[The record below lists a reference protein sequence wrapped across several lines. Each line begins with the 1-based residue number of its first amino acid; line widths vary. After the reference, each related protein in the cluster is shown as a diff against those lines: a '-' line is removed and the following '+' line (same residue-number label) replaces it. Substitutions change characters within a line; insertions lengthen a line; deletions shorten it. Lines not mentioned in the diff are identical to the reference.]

1 MKPQKKMKNLLSS
14 KVDFIPW
21 CSRIFEQKKGVPDGN
36 SSVSILMYRKNLPVQ
51 YLTTV
56 VNGRFIEVD
65 MTQVVYHFL
74 GKIKIFC
81 ILRVYLNFPEIRE
94 SHMGREFLAPIIFY
108 EKT

>member
-1 MKPQKKMKNLLSS
+1 MKPQNKMKNSSSS
-14 KVDFIPW
+14 KVDFILW

-51 YLTTV
+51 YLPTV

-81 ILRVYLNFPEIRE
+81 ILRVFFFL
-94 SHMGREFLAPIIFY
+94 EFLWNYMGVKERI
-108 EKT
+108 